1 MIFKIKNNQNN
12 KDMETK
18 EPFDLTKYMQKK
30 INKVREIGRKKGMT
44 DEEINQAIALG
55 SKNATRGMFYG
66 PMIM

>member
-1 MIFKIKNNQNN
+1 
-12 KDMETK
+12 METK

>member
-1 MIFKIKNNQNN
+1 
-12 KDMETK
+12 METK

-55 SKNATRGMFYG
+55 RKNATRGMFYG